1 MLVLSFKNF
10 RSFLFVF
17 FISLMFM
24 PFTISAATETKTP
37 IQKSDS
43 ELTSDEVL
51 ETLAYNSYTKHI
63 LPRYKVL
70 FLNSQKLNSSMT
82 QFCTDQSASKFD
94 LVKNSFADTV
104 LSFAAIENIHFGPI
118 VKNYRL
124 EKLAYWPDHKGRGL
138 RAVRRL
144 LKAEDRQALSPQ
156 KFSEKSIAVQGLTA
170 LEFVLF
176 GNGIGNERGNGEKQD
191 FKDLFTADKQGRFRC
206 DYGVRLTANI
216 QQLSGEV
223 YSGWKEQTATIKEL
237 LNPSATNEHYRN
249 RKEVILE
256 FYQSVTVEM
265 KKIHDLKIHP
275 LFGRK
280 GKTVKPKRAAF
291 WRSGLSLQVLE
302 TNIEDMDHFVRKS
315 GFKLLLDK
323 SPVDLQFHV
332 RKMFQKIYA
341 SFDGFEKQS
350 FRIFNVLADE
360 NAKNQLRDIA
370 KTVSHLNVGFARYF
384 ALAADLPLGFNAS
397 DGD

>member
-1 MLVLSFKNF
+1 MLVLSFKYL

-17 FISLMFM
+17 FVSLVLAPITM
-24 PFTISAATETKTP
+24 SAATEIKTP

-43 ELTSDEVL
+43 DLTSNQIL
-51 ETLAYNSYTKHI
+51 EKLAHNSYQQHI
-63 LPRYKVL
+63 LPRYETL
-70 FLNSQKLNSSMT
+70 FSNSKELHSKMDE
-82 QFCTDQSASKFD
+82 FCSHPSAEKFD
-94 LVKNSFADTV
+94 LVKNSFANTV
-104 LSFAAIENIHFGPI
+104 LSFAAIEHIHFGPI
-118 VKNYRL
+118 IDKYRL
-124 EKLAYWPDHKGRGL
+124 ERLVYWPDHKGRGL

-156 KFSEKSIAVQGLTA
+156 KFVEKSIAVQGLTA
-170 LEFVLF
+170 LEFILY
-176 GNGIGNERGNGEKQD
+176 GNGKNQS
-191 FKDLFTADKQGRFRC
+191 FKELFTTDNEGRFRC
-206 DYGVRLTANI
+206 AYGVRLTANI
-216 QQLSGEV
+216 QQISGEV
-223 YSGWKEQTATIKEL
+223 FNGWKIKHQTIKEL
-237 LNPSATNEHYRN
+237 LNPSLTNVHYRN
-249 RKEVILE
+249 RKEVLLE

-291 WRSGLSLQVLE
+291 WRSGLSLQVIK
-302 TNIEDMDHFVRKS
+302 TNIEAIDHYVRKS

-332 RKMFQKIYA
+332 SKMFQKIYS
-341 SFDGFEKQS
+341 SFEDFENKS
-350 FRIFNVLADE
+350 YSIFKVLSDE
-360 NAKNQLRDIA
+360 TAKDQLRGIA
-370 KTVSHLNVGFARYF
+370 KTISHLNVGFARYF

>member
-1 MLVLSFKNF
+1 
-10 RSFLFVF
+10 
-17 FISLMFM
+17 M

-63 LPRYKVL
+63 LPRYKAL
-70 FLNSQKLNSSMT
+70 FLNSQKLNSSMI
-82 QFCTDQSASKFD
+82 QFCTDQSAVQFE
-94 LVKNSFADTV
+94 LVKKNFTNTV
-104 LSFAAIENIHFGPI
+104 ISFAAIEHIHFGPI

-144 LKAEDRQALSPQ
+144 LKAKDRQALSPQ

-176 GNGIGNERGNGEKQD
+176 GKGSGNGKTQD
-191 FKDLFTADKQGRFRC
+191 FKDLFTADEQGRFRC
-206 DYGVRLTANI
+206 DYGIRLTANI
-216 QQLSGEV
+216 QQLSAEV
-223 YSGWKEQTATIKEL
+223 YNGWKEQNATIKEL

-265 KKIHDLKIHP
+265 KKIHDLKIQP

-280 GKTVKPKRAAF
+280 GKTTKPKRAAF
-291 WRSGLSLQVLE
+291 WRSGLSLQVIE
-302 TNIEDMDHFVRKS
+302 TNIEAMDHFVRKS

-341 SFDGFEKQS
+341 SFDGFEKKS

-360 NAKNQLRDIA
+360 NAKNQLKDIA

>member
-1 MLVLSFKNF
+1 ML
-10 RSFLFVF
+10 
-17 FISLMFM
+17 
-24 PFTISAATETKTP
+24 A
-37 IQKSDS
+37 
-43 ELTSDEVL
+43 
-51 ETLAYNSYTKHI
+51 
-63 LPRYKVL
+63 
-70 FLNSQKLNSSMT
+70 
-82 QFCTDQSASKFD
+82 
-94 LVKNSFADTV
+94 
-104 LSFAAIENIHFGPI
+104 FAAIEHIHFGPI

-144 LKAEDRQALSPQ
+144 LKAKDRQALSSQ

-176 GNGIGNERGNGEKQD
+176 GNGKTQD
-191 FKDLFTADKQGRFRC
+191 FKDLFTADEQGRFRC
-206 DYGVRLTANI
+206 DYGIRLTANI
-216 QQLSGEV
+216 QQLSAEV
-223 YSGWKEQTATIKEL
+223 YNGWKEQNATIKEL

-265 KKIHDLKIHP
+265 KKIHDLKIQP

-280 GKTVKPKRAAF
+280 GKTTKPKRAAF
-291 WRSGLSLQVLE
+291 WRSGLSLRVIK
-302 TNIEDMDHFVRKS
+302 TNIEAMDHFVRKS

-341 SFDGFEKQS
+341 SFDGFEKKS
-350 FRIFNVLADE
+350 FLIFNVLADE
-360 NAKNQLRDIA
+360 NAKSQLKDIA

>member
-63 LPRYKVL
+63 LPRYKAL
-70 FLNSQKLNSSMT
+70 FLNSQKLNSSMI
-82 QFCTDQSASKFD
+82 QFCTDQSAVQFE
-94 LVKNSFADTV
+94 LVKKNFTNTV
-104 LSFAAIENIHFGPI
+104 ISFAAIEHIHFGPI

-144 LKAEDRQALSPQ
+144 LKAKDRQALSPQ

-176 GNGIGNERGNGEKQD
+176 GNGKTQD
-191 FKDLFTADKQGRFRC
+191 FKDLFTADEQGRFRC
-206 DYGVRLTANI
+206 DYGIRLTANI
-216 QQLSGEV
+216 QQLSAEV
-223 YSGWKEQTATIKEL
+223 YNGWKEQNATIKEL

-265 KKIHDLKIHP
+265 KKIHDLKIQP

-280 GKTVKPKRAAF
+280 GKTTKPKRAAF
-291 WRSGLSLQVLE
+291 WRSGLSLQVIE
-302 TNIEDMDHFVRKS
+302 TNIEAMDHFVRKS

-341 SFDGFEKQS
+341 SFDGFEKKS

-360 NAKNQLRDIA
+360 NAKNQLKDIA

>member
-1 MLVLSFKNF
+1 MLVLSFKYLH
-10 RSFLFVF
+10 SFFFVF
-17 FISLMFM
+17 FISLMLA
-24 PFTISAATETKTP
+24 TVSISAATETKTP
-37 IQKSDS
+37 IQKSAG
-43 ELTSDEVL
+43 ELTSNEIL
-51 ETLAYNSYTKHI
+51 ETLAYNSYKQHI
-63 LPRYKVL
+63 LPRYETL
-70 FLNSQKLNSSMT
+70 FFNSKKLSSSMI
-82 QFCTDQSASKFD
+82 QFCETQSAEKFE
-94 LVKNSFADTV
+94 LVKKNFADTV
-104 LSFAAIENIHFGPI
+104 LSFAAIEHIHFGPI
-118 VKNYRL
+118 IKNYRL

-144 LKAEDRQALSPQ
+144 LKTKDRQALSPQ

-176 GNGIGNERGNGEKQD
+176 GKGSRNGKTQD
-191 FKDLFTADKQGRFRC
+191 FKNLFSPDEQGRFRC
-206 DYGVRLTANI
+206 DYGIRLTANI
-216 QQLSGEV
+216 QQLSAEV
-223 YSGWKEQTATIKEL
+223 YNGWKEQNATIKEL

-265 KKIHDLKIHP
+265 KKIHDLKIQP

-280 GKTVKPKRAAF
+280 GKSEKPKRAAF
-291 WRSGLSLQVLE
+291 RRSGLSLEVIE
-302 TNIEDMDHFVRKS
+302 TNIEAMDHFVRKS

-332 RKMFQKIYA
+332 RKMFKKIYA
-341 SFDGFEKQS
+341 SFDEFEKKS

-360 NAKNQLRDIA
+360 NAKNQLKDIA